1 MSDQE
6 SITKRTNMAWRGMD
20 LEQQIQPQILFP
32 SKITKNATSRT
43 KPGSK
48 KGSGEL
54 FLIESGLGEPRD

>member
-6 SITKRTNMAWRGMD
+6 SITKITNMAWRGMD

-43 KPGSK
+43 KPRSK
-48 KGSGEL
+48 KGYGEL
-54 FLIESGLGEPRD
+54 VLIESGLGEPRD